1 MLSRIAHELFWL
13 GRDLTRGEHTA
24 RMLDGAFHADVAGSS
39 GGQAIALSWDAVLA
53 IIGAKTPAPPEGA
66 VDSAP
71 HLESSLSVA
80 VQDDGE
86 AAELPQTRT
95 GIARLL
101 SLDLES
107 PASITSC
114 VSRARERGHTLRDV
128 ISTEMWEALNG
139 FHLSLAD
146 HDTATLLQ
154 TGPYSFYQEVK
165 ARCALFWGVTDRTML
180 RDESRAFLEAGRRV
194 EEADM
199 VLRMLRVAV
208 PPESAD
214 GPHASEAVALLHAV
228 GGAQAFRR
236 ATRSTPTVTAVVCFL
251 LYDSSYPASV
261 AAAVGALR
269 DALLIADL
277 QPRVSPP
284 VLRLERLVAELEL
297 QRRTPGTPSGLDK
310 TLERVQEELALI
322 DADIGDRY
330 FALALAAMG

>member
-1 MLSRIAHELFWL
+1 
-13 GRDLTRGEHTA
+13 
-24 RMLDGAFHADVAGSS
+24 
-39 GGQAIALSWDAVLA
+39 
-53 IIGAKTPAPPEGA
+53 
-66 VDSAP
+66 
-71 HLESSLSVA
+71 
-80 VQDDGE
+80 
-86 AAELPQTRT
+86 
-95 GIARLL
+95 
-101 SLDLES
+101 
-107 PASITSC
+107 
-114 VSRARERGHTLRDV
+114 
-128 ISTEMWEALNG
+128 
-139 FHLSLAD
+139 
-146 HDTATLLQ
+146 
-154 TGPYSFYQEVK
+154 
-165 ARCALFWGVTDRTML
+165 
-180 RDESRAFLEAGRRV
+180 
-194 EEADM
+194 M